1 MNDRRMARADLVTG
15 AILFA
20 LAVAVVAGSWS
31 MDRLEAR
38 RIHPLSA
45 PGFTPGL
52 LGLALA
58 VTSALLIIQA
68 VRRGG
73 ATGWGEP
80 FGAGGR
86 LSPAMLR
93 LLGALAL
100 SLIYALG
107 LIGRMPYWLAT
118 ALFVS
123 TFIAVFEWGDGGPRW
138 LRLAWAV
145 GLGLGV
151 GLVVSYVFR
160 ELFLVRL
167 P

>member
-1 MNDRRMARADLVTG
+1 MSNPRMARADLVTG

-20 LAVAVVAGSWS
+20 LSVAVVAGSWN

-58 VTSALLIIQA
+58 VASIILIVQA

-73 ATGWGEP
+73 ARRLEGSGTGRMTADAYRLWGT
-80 FGAGGR
+80 
-86 LSPAMLR
+86 LVLC
-93 LLGALAL
+93 LV
-100 SLIYALG
+100 YALG

-118 ALFVS
+118 ALFVAS
-123 TFIAVFEWGDGGPRW
+123 FVAIFEWNEGGTRW
-138 LRLAWAV
+138 IRLVWAIGIGLAV
-145 GLGLGV
+145 GLG
-151 GLVVSYVFR
+151 VSYVFS